1 MYKMLEFSSNYV
13 LSSWILWKYHIDEI
27 DDSSENDLGE
37 NINVKKKQKKHQPNR
52 MQMMMVTQ
60 DVPSV
65 YVLVTIPM
73 YYLTTFWES
82 VDLPLINYELELD
95 WSWWKACVLVPH
107 HNNLTGVIRMITNT
121 KRYIAVATLSLNDN
135 IKLLKHLRLGFKR
148 KIYWDNYRSKITTHH
163 NNNNFFKRLIQHLG
177 TLTDSIF
184 TTLQVIPFVSI
195 TAIGRN

>member
-1 MYKMLEFSSNYV
+1 M
-13 LSSWILWKYHIDEI
+13 WK
-27 DDSSENDLGE
+27 
-37 NINVKKKQKKHQPNR
+37 KQQKKHQPNR

-65 YVLVTIPM
+65 YVLVTIIM

-148 KIYWDNYRSKITTHH
+148 KISWDNYRSKIATHH

-195 TAIGRN
+195 TCHW